1 MALMTESVGRGQTAS
16 VSSSSASTKS
26 ATTDLESSP
35 SFVDLLNLSRTQT
48 STPTVTTQASGASV
62 ELTDWEIKALTQ
74 SGKSPQEVA
83 EAFIN
88 AGATI
93 YDIARATGAKVGDLR
108 ELAAELGMDYIDPY
122 KDSPD
127 LASAMDKL
135 SDNVGGFVR
144 IGVDETGQYHLQTAG
159 SGGIHGWQNMDQ
171 IRMSDNSLPNKV
183 QVAGD
188 GRLGLFR
195 EGMLSQQEVNALT
208 PFLPDANDTTVK
220 YTAGGYP
227 TAWSLQE
234 WKGGMVQ
241 TAYMAHQAIQ
251 SLGVDQEA

>member
-1 MALMTESVGRGQTAS
+1 MASITSPVGNSQTAS
-16 VSSSSASTKS
+16 ILSTPGSAKSTS
-26 ATTDLESSP
+26 TGLESSP
-35 SFVDLLNLSRTQT
+35 SFVDLLNLSRTQ
-48 STPTVTTQASGASV
+48 SSAPTVSV
-62 ELTDWEIKALTQ
+62 QPTATATELTDWEIKALTQ

-93 YDIARATGAKVGDLR
+93 YDIARATGAKVGELR

-122 KDSPD
+122 KDSPS

-135 SDNVGGFVR
+135 SDNAGGFVR
-144 IGVDETGQYHLQTAG
+144 IGVDKTGQYHLQTAG

-195 EGMLSQQEVNALT
+195 EGMLSQQEIDALT
-208 PFLPDANDTTVK
+208 PFLPDASDTSLK

-241 TAYMAHQAIQ
+241 TAYMAHRAIQ
-251 SLGVDQEA
+251 SLGLDQEA